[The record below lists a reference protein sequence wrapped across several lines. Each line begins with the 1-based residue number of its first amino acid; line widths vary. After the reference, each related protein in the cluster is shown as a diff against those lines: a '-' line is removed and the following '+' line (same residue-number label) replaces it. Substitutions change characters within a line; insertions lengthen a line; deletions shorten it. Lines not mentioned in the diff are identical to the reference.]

1 VLEVGDEL
9 GPLRIEAIEP
19 ERMKTMA
26 VLLQDPNPIHIR
38 PEAAREA
45 GLGDRVVNQGPRNMA
60 FLMRLLLEHEPA
72 GRIERFTARFVANVF
87 AGDTVVATG
96 KVLETLEAA
105 DGMRRFKCELAL
117 DVDGAGRALDATA
130 AVAIP
135 LARTDSGGQCDGDRR
150 RRR

>member
-38 PEAAREA
+38 AEAAKEA

-60 FLMRLLLEHEPA
+60 FLMRLLQERDPA
-72 GRIERFTARFVANVF
+72 ARIERFAARFVANVF
-87 AGDTVVATG
+87 GGDTVLATG
-96 KVLETLEAA
+96 SVVESLQPGNGT
-105 DGMRRFKCELAL
+105 RRFKCELAL
-117 DVDGAGRALDATA
+117 DVEGAGRALEVTATV
-130 AVAIP
+130 AVP
-135 LARTDSGGQCDGDRR
+135 RP
-150 RRR
+150 

>member
-1 VLEVGDEL
+1 MLEVGESL

-60 FLMRLLLEHEPA
+60 FLMRLLQDHEPA
-72 GRIERFTARFVANVF
+72 ARLERFTARFVANVF
-87 AGDTVVATG
+87 GGDTVVATG
-96 KVLETLEAA
+96 SVVESLEPG
-105 DGMRRFKCELAL
+105 DGTRRFKCELAL
-117 DVDGAGRALDATA
+117 EVEGGGRALEVTATV
-130 AVAIP
+130 AVP
-135 LARTDSGGQCDGDRR
+135 RP
-150 RRR
+150 